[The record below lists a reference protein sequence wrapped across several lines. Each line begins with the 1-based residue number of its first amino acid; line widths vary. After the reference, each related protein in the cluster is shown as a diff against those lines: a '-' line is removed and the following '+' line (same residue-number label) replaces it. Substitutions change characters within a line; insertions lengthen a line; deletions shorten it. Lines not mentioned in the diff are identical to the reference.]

1 MKNEIGIRARRYKM
15 AVSKQNMEKKK
26 KENYNHQ
33 DAWMVQLSSR
43 T

>member
-26 KENYNHQ
+26 RE
-33 DAWMVQLSSR
+33 L
-43 T
+43 

>member
-15 AVSKQNMEKKK
+15 AVSKQNMGKK

>member
-26 KENYNHQ
+26 KRE
-33 DAWMVQLSSR
+33 L
-43 T
+43 